1 MKPRLSIVIVC
12 WNIERELPRTLYSLS
27 PHFQQGMNK
36 DEYEVIVIDNGSSR
50 LPDLNAFRNLGIDL
64 QAYRVDTPSQSP
76 VRAINM
82 GLNLS
87 TGKYVGVCIDGA
99 RLASPG
105 LLFRAREAL
114 NLYPRAIVGSRGRYL
129 GPRVQRESILLDG
142 YCADVED
149 LMLDSIQWQ
158 TNGYR
163 LFDVSVFDES
173 SGPTWFDPICESNGL
188 FMSRTLWAELGGY
201 DERFQEPG
209 GGLVNLDTWVRAC
222 ALPDIAPVILLGEAT
237 FHQVHGGVMTNQGS
251 VEKFEELDQEYL
263 RIRGKKFER
272 PAIFPSFLGNF
283 VATPHP
289 CELSAALYDYDVF
302 AQNLE
307 LAKQREALQH
317 ELDGAKLR
325 NRLLKAEHLYLLKN
339 TLRCSTQE
347 VAAAKGRILL
357 HIGHFK
363 TGTKSIQ
370 RFLRDEVGA
379 PVFPVGKW
387 LENVHLELSAYC
399 LREPVQREL
408 CRSAMFKVVLGRDG
422 ADLQLLRQEVYQTV
436 RAQVESA
443 LPQLIYSNEA
453 LSLLREVSELD
464 ALFELFDGREVDVV
478 IYRRNPADFLASYE
492 LTLRHLGF
500 VFDDDAD
507 SMTNLRED
515 SWLLDFDARADLWRR
530 RAASVTVIDYD
541 IQVAQSG
548 TVIPSFAALA
558 DVKPARDYRENVTA
572 EWLAKLH

>member
-12 WNIERELPRTLYSLS
+12 WNILRELPRTLYSLS
-27 PHFQQGMNK
+27 PRFQLGLQR
-36 DEYEVIVIDNGSSR
+36 DEYEVIVIDNGSGSM
-50 LPDLNAFRNLGIDL
+50 PDLAGLHSLGIDL
-64 QAYRVDTPSQSP
+64 QIYRIDKPSPSP
-76 VRAINM
+76 ARAINM

-87 TGKYVGVCIDGA
+87 TGKYVGVFIDGA
-99 RLASPG
+99 RMASPG

-114 NLYPRAIVGSRGRYL
+114 GMHPRAIVGSRGRYL

-251 VEKFEELDQEYL
+251 VEKFEELQQEYL

-572 EWLAKLH
+572 EWLAKLQ